1 MHYENLSQL
10 WADIYRRGESV
21 VASGLVGQEDEAQTL
36 LASGLVSTF
45 RVASAGSEP
54 MSLGFDVTLRNGE
67 KRRLLLEYRGD
78 GEAPTVVPWTDQSP
92 RSWLAT
98 DSDRILYIIAGTQ
111 NDTARYR
118 AKILAWWKQGHIVA
132 GGCLMTL
139 QRWQGMF
146 RG

>member
-1 MHYENLSQL
+1 MHYGNLAHL
-10 WADIYRRGESV
+10 WADIYRRGEAA
-21 VASGLVGQEDEAQTL
+21 VATDLVGQEDEAQAFL
-36 LASGLVSTF
+36 SAGLVSTF
-45 RVASAGSEP
+45 RVAAAGSEA

-67 KRRLLLEYRGD
+67 NRRLLLDYRGD

-92 RSWLAT
+92 RSWIST
-98 DSDRILYIIAGTQ
+98 DSDRILYIVAGTQ
-111 NDTARYR
+111 HDTNQYR
-118 AKILAWWKQGHIVA
+118 AKILAWWKRGDIVA